1 MRHLIDAFTEGG
13 IFSYLVLLSG
23 LVGIVLGVLQ
33 LALARKAGLIALIF
47 ASAAGTLLLGMLGSA
62 VGYTRIMEVMA
73 QASPELKGA
82 LMARGVAVALVVTW
96 LGVLLAGI
104 QVFIGSLAATIR
116 VNVRRRDGT

>member
-47 ASAAGTLLLGMLGSA
+47 ASAAGPLLLGMLGSA